1 MLIVQLASLL
11 KDGKRLSR
19 MFNHE
24 SNGPLIDPK
33 KYIYLFDYSV
43 TYMPNRHQVEKDKID
58 TNIIEMILAKIQ
70 TTHPLSLDEW
80 LSWSLN
86 FYLFIFLS
94 FLSLHFNI
102 CVKLVIS
109 SIVIYKI
116 VTLHICYTISFY
128 WT

>member
-1 MLIVQLASLL
+1 
-11 KDGKRLSR
+11 